1 MSDELKS
8 AWEIALEKMEAQ
20 GGEKIEELSAEQ
32 KEAIAATRR
41 KYKARIAEAEIN
53 TAARVKQA
61 LESGQVDQLRTLQ
74 EELSLERKKLED
86 RMESKVESI
95 RKGDGN

>member
-8 AWEIALEKMEAQ
+8 AWEIALEKMGSQAEA
-20 GGEKIEELSAEQ
+20 GIEELSEEQ
-32 KEAIAATRR
+32 KEAIAETRR

-53 TAARVKQA
+53 SMSRIKGT
-61 LESGQVDQLRTLQ
+61 LESGQVDQVRVLQ

-86 RMESKVESI
+86 RMESKVQRI
-95 RKGDGN
+95 REGKGD